1 MAFWVLQFKLLFFKF
16 FIKWFLSVDFDRLL
30 RENFLLDTTKN
41 IRFQQRSRL
50 RFCLIC
56 RLYLF
61 LSAILSFF
69 LFHSLTFGAEIK
81 DAKRVLILFP
91 AQSDVP
97 AHPMA
102 IKGIK
107 SSLAAGTE
115 FRIEYFIEYMDL
127 YRNPRR
133 DAYQYMTDLYRYK
146 FHEKKVDLIIAYA
159 ALILRMVAARAHD
172 LFPRTPVVFS
182 GILREQLKELNLS
195 PMVTGVL
202 SGVDY
207 TGLLET
213 ALKIHPQTRQV
224 AIVNGASQTDLLF
237 EKEFREAFDPYAK
250 RLDFIYL
257 TRLPFGQILESVRD
271 LPENTVI
278 LFFLLTR
285 DGEGKGFAPWQA
297 ASMVAKAAN
306 APVYGYLDSYIGH
319 GIVGGR
325 MTSLEMKGAMAG
337 EIALRILRGEK
348 PSDIPVLNPAT
359 IDLFDWRQLKRW
371 GIPEHRLP
379 EGSIVIHRQESFFE
393 KYKWLVIGT
402 IVFIAVQSYLVGFLI
417 VLNRKQRK
425 LSANLMAAE
434 GRYRRLLRV
443 ERASRLGELSAS
455 LAHEINQPLAAALS
469 STQAALR
476 FLQAKPINIERL
488 REILQNIVQDNK
500 RAAGVIR
507 SMRAML
513 KRGQVEKVPILINDI
528 LNDVLA
534 VFRGEALARR
544 IHIEK
549 QYGSALP
556 PVMVDKSQLQ
566 QVVLNL
572 IMNAADAVSENTTE
586 NRKILVKS
594 SENDGKVQVAVR
606 DTGAGIDPARM
617 EKVFEPFF
625 TTKIGGMGMGLA
637 LCRSIIEEHGGR
649 IWVEKNATAGVTA
662 TFELPA
668 VKNE

>member
-1 MAFWVLQFKLLFFKF
+1 M
-16 FIKWFLSVDFDRLL
+16 
-30 RENFLLDTTKN
+30 KN
-41 IRFQQRSRL
+41 IRFQQLSML
-50 RFCLIC
+50 PLWFIYKLN
-56 RLYLF
+56 LF
-61 LSAILSFF
+61 LLASLSFF
-69 LFHSLTFGAEIK
+69 FFNSLTYGAEIK
-81 DAKRVLILFP
+81 EAKRVLILFP
-91 AQSDVP
+91 SQSDVP
-97 AHPMA
+97 AHPLA

-133 DAYQYMTDLYRYK
+133 DAYQYMIDLYRYK

-159 ALILRMVAARAHD
+159 APLLSLVVAHAHD
-172 LFPRTPVVFS
+172 LFPRTPVVFA
-182 GILREQLKELNLS
+182 GILREQLNELDLS

-237 EKEFREAFDPYAK
+237 EKEFREALDPYAK
-250 RLDFIYL
+250 RLDIIYL

-271 LPENTVI
+271 LPENSVI
-278 LFFLLTR
+278 LFYLLTR
-285 DGEGKGFAPWQA
+285 DGEGKGIPPWQA
-297 ASMVAKAAN
+297 ASMVSKAAN
-306 APVYGYLDSYIGH
+306 APVYGCMDSYIGH

-325 MTSLEMKGAMAG
+325 MISMEMTGVKVGR
-337 EIALRILRGEK
+337 IALRIMRGEK
-348 PSDIPVLNPAT
+348 PSDIPVSSQVTT
-359 IDLFDWRQLKRW
+359 IDLFDWRQFKRW
-371 GIPEHRLP
+371 GIAEHRLP
-379 EGSIVIHRQESFFE
+379 EGSIVIHRQETFFE
-393 KYKWLVIGT
+393 KYKWLVIGV

-434 GRYRRLLRV
+434 DRYRRLLRV

-476 FLQAKPINIERL
+476 FLRANPINLERL
-488 REILQNIVQDNK
+488 RDILQNVVQDNK

-513 KRGQVEKVPILINDI
+513 KRGPVEKAPIVINDI

-534 VFRGEALARR
+534 VFRGEALARG

-549 QYGSALP
+549 HCESALP
-556 PVMVDKSQLQ
+556 PVMANKSQLQ

-586 NRKILVKS
+586 NRKVIITS
-594 SENDGKVQVAVR
+594 SESNGNVRVAVK
-606 DTGAGIDPARM
+606 DTGAGIDPATM

-625 TTKIGGMGMGLA
+625 TTKISGMGMGLA

-649 IWVEKNATAGVTA
+649 IRVEKNATVGVTV
-662 TFELPA
+662 TYELPA
-668 VKNE
+668 IKNE

>member
-1 MAFWVLQFKLLFFKF
+1 M
-16 FIKWFLSVDFDRLL
+16 
-30 RENFLLDTTKN
+30 LDTMKN
-41 IRFQQRSRL
+41 IRFQQQSML
-50 RFCLIC
+50 PFWFIYKLN
-56 RLYLF
+56 LF
-61 LSAILSFF
+61 LLASLSFF
-69 LFHSLTFGAEIK
+69 FFNSLTYGAEIK
-81 DAKRVLILFP
+81 EAKRVLILFP
-91 AQSDVP
+91 SQSDVP
-97 AHPMA
+97 AHPMT

-107 SSLAAGTE
+107 SGLAAGTE

-146 FHEKKVDLIIAYA
+146 FHDKKVDLIIVSA
-159 ALILRMVAARAHD
+159 APLLSMVVARGHD

-213 ALKIHPQTRQV
+213 ALKIHPKTRQV
-224 AIVNGASQTDLLF
+224 AIVNGASQTDLFF
-237 EKEFREAFDPYAK
+237 EKEFREALDPYAK

-257 TRLPFGQILESVRD
+257 TRLPFGQILDSVRD

-278 LFFLLTR
+278 LFYLLTR

-306 APVYGYLDSYIGH
+306 APVYGCLDSYIGH

-325 MTSLEMKGAMAG
+325 MTSMEMKGVKVG
-337 EIALRILRGEK
+337 RIALRIMRGEK
-348 PSDIPVLNPAT
+348 PSDIPVSSQVTT
-359 IDLFDWRQLKRW
+359 IDLFDWRQFKRW
-371 GIPEHRLP
+371 DIAEHRLP
-379 EGSIVIHRQESFFE
+379 EGSIVIHRQETFFE
-393 KYKWLVIGT
+393 QHKWLVIGV

-434 GRYRRLLRV
+434 DRYRRLLRV

-455 LAHEINQPLAAALS
+455 LAHEINQPLSAAMS

-476 FLQAKPINIERL
+476 FLRANPINIERL
-488 REILQNIVQDNK
+488 REILQNVVQDNK

-507 SMRAML
+507 NMREFL
-513 KRGQVEKVPILINDI
+513 KRGQVEKIPVVINTI

-534 VFRGEALARR
+534 VFRGEALARG

-549 QYGSALP
+549 HFESALP
-556 PVMVDKSQLQ
+556 PVMANKSQLQ
-566 QVVLNL
+566 QVALNL
-572 IMNAADAVSENTTE
+572 IMNAADAVLENTAE
-586 NRKILVKS
+586 NRKILIKS
-594 SENDGKVQVAVR
+594 SENNGNVRVAVR
-606 DTGAGIDPARM
+606 DTGVGIDADRM

-625 TTKIGGMGMGLA
+625 TTKTEGMGMGLV
-637 LCRSIIEEHGGR
+637 LCRSIIEEHGGH
-649 IWVEKNATAGVTA
+649 IWVKKNATAGVTV
-662 TFELPA
+662 TLELPA

>member
-1 MAFWVLQFKLLFFKF
+1 MLPFWFIYKLNL
-16 FIKWFLSVDFDRLL
+16 
-30 RENFLLDTTKN
+30 FLLA
-41 IRFQQRSRL
+41 S
-50 RFCLIC
+50 
-56 RLYLF
+56 
-61 LSAILSFF
+61 LSFF
-69 LFHSLTFGAEIK
+69 FFSSLTYGAEIK
-81 DAKRVLILFP
+81 EAKRVLILFP

-97 AHPMA
+97 MHPMA

-133 DAYQYMTDLYRYK
+133 DAHQYMTDLYRYK
-146 FHEKKVDLIIAYA
+146 FHEKKADLIIAHA
-159 ALILRMVAARAHD
+159 ALILKMVAAHAQD

-182 GILREQLKELNLS
+182 GILREQLKGLNLS
-195 PMVTGVL
+195 PMVTGIL

-224 AIVNGASQTDLLF
+224 AIVNGASHTDLLF

-306 APVYGYLDSYIGH
+306 APVYGMYDSYIGH

-325 MTSLEMKGAMAG
+325 MTSMEMKGAKAG
-337 EIALRILRGEK
+337 EIALRIMRGEK
-348 PSDIPVLNPAT
+348 PADIPVSDPAAT

-371 GIPEHRLP
+371 GIAEHRLP
-379 EGSIVIHRQESFFE
+379 EGSIVIHRQETFLE
-393 KYKWLVIGT
+393 KYKWLVIGV
-402 IVFIAVQSYLVGFLI
+402 IVFISVQSYLVGFLI
-417 VLNRKQRK
+417 VLNRKQRQ

-434 GRYRRLLRV
+434 DRYRRLLRV

-476 FLQAKPINIERL
+476 FLRANPINLERL
-488 REILQNIVQDNK
+488 REILQNVVQDNN
-500 RAAGVIR
+500 RAAGVIS

-513 KRGQVEKVPILINDI
+513 KRGPVEKVPIVINEI
-528 LNDVLA
+528 LNDVFA
-534 VFRGEALARR
+534 VFRGEALARG

-549 QYGSALP
+549 HFESTLP
-556 PVMVDKSQLQ
+556 PVMANKSQLQ

-586 NRKILVKS
+586 NRKVVITS
-594 SENDGKVQVAVR
+594 SESNGNVRVAVK
-606 DTGAGIDPARM
+606 DTGAGIDPATM

-625 TTKIGGMGMGLA
+625 TTKISGMGMGLA
-637 LCRSIIEEHGGR
+637 LCRSIIEEHGGHIR
-649 IWVEKNATAGVTA
+649 VEKNATAGVTV